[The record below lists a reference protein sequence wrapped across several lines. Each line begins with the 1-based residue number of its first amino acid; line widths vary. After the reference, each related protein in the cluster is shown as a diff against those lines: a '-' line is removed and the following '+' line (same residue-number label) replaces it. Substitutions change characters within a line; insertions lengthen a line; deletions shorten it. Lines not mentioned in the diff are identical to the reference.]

1 MMFLLVVL
9 FSCTHET
16 QQNPAYVGDTQM
28 MGCFNRI
35 AIKTFQG
42 NSRDSIMYIIP
53 DNLPAQ
59 FNVEGKHLQF
69 NAVVRSNTLTPTFPD
84 PSVDA
89 STLFQGEV
97 SNVKEI
103 Q

>member
-1 MMFLLVVL
+1 
-9 FSCTHET
+9 
-16 QQNPAYVGDTQM
+16 
-28 MGCFNRI
+28 
-35 AIKTFQG
+35 
-42 NSRDSIMYIIP
+42 MYIIP